1 MSWKEN
7 LISSTPNIQLQPPPL
22 IKQVQATHTLVA
34 IPSTKLGS
42 FRSAGKV
49 GLYLAVNSANRS
61 HCAFISCIYG
71 LSVKAK

>member
-7 LISSTPNIQLQPPPL
+7 LISSTPNIPLQPPPP

-34 IPSTKLGS
+34 IPSTKTFGS

-49 GLYLAVNSANRS
+49 GLYLAVNSA
-61 HCAFISCIYG
+61 
-71 LSVKAK
+71 KP

>member
-7 LISSTPNIQLQPPPL
+7 LISSTPNIQLQPPPP

-34 IPSTKLGS
+34 IPSTKTFGS

-49 GLYLAVNSANRS
+49 GLYLADNSA
-61 HCAFISCIYG
+61 
-71 LSVKAK
+71 KP

>member
-7 LISSTPNIQLQPPPL
+7 LISSTPNIQLQPPPP

-34 IPSTKLGS
+34 IPITKTFGS

-49 GLYLAVNSANRS
+49 GLYLAVNSA
-61 HCAFISCIYG
+61 
-71 LSVKAK
+71 KP

>member
-7 LISSTPNIQLQPPPL
+7 LISSTPNIQLQPAPP

-34 IPSTKLGS
+34 IPSTKTFGS

-49 GLYLAVNSANRS
+49 GLYLAVNSA
-61 HCAFISCIYG
+61 
-71 LSVKAK
+71 KP

>member
-7 LISSTPNIQLQPPPL
+7 LISSTPNIQLQPPPP

-34 IPSTKLGS
+34 ILSTKTFGS

-49 GLYLAVNSANRS
+49 GLYLAVNSA
-61 HCAFISCIYG
+61 
-71 LSVKAK
+71 KP

>member
-7 LISSTPNIQLQPPPL
+7 LISSTPNIQLQSPPP

-34 IPSTKLGS
+34 IPSTKTFGS

-49 GLYLAVNSANRS
+49 GLYLAVNSA
-61 HCAFISCIYG
+61 
-71 LSVKAK
+71 KP

>member
-7 LISSTPNIQLQPPPL
+7 LISSTPNIQLQPPSP

-34 IPSTKLGS
+34 IPSTKTFGS

-49 GLYLAVNSANRS
+49 GLYLAVNSA
-61 HCAFISCIYG
+61 
-71 LSVKAK
+71 KP

>member
-7 LISSTPNIQLQPPPL
+7 LISSTPNIQLQPPPT

-34 IPSTKLGS
+34 TPSTKTFGS

-49 GLYLAVNSANRS
+49 GLYLAVNSA
-61 HCAFISCIYG
+61 
-71 LSVKAK
+71 KP

>member
-7 LISSTPNIQLQPPPL
+7 LISSTPNIQLQPPPP

-34 IPSTKLGS
+34 IPSTKTFGS

-49 GLYLAVNSANRS
+49 GLYLAVNSA
-61 HCAFISCIYG
+61 
-71 LSVKAK
+71 KP